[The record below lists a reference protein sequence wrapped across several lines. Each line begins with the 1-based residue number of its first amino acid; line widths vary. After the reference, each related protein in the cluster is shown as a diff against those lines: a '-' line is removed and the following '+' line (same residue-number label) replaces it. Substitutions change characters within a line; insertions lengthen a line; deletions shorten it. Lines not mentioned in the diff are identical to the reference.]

1 MGAPDLELAIDNMHY
16 DSKCVNHV
24 LGQADIKG
32 ANAMNKRIAN
42 RNFCKL
48 FLARWIVL
56 YAFLE
61 AAKKQN
67 KGDLP
72 KTIRRHWLFFQI
84 GPSHIGPAHI
94 HASTDPNP
102 WNTVDPFTHYMEA
115 HPCQPWRVVL
125 LNT

>member
-1 MGAPDLELAIDNMHY
+1 MGAPDLELAIDNMQY
-16 DSKCVNHV
+16 DSKWVNHV

-61 AAKKQN
+61 AAKKPN

-72 KTIRRHWLFFQI
+72 KTIRRDWLFFQI
-84 GPSHIGPAHI
+84 GPSQIGPVTSTPAPTPTPGIQSIPSHI
-94 HASTDPNP
+94 LYGSSPVPAPACCP
-102 WNTVDPFTHYMEA
+102 P
-115 HPCQPWRVVL
+115 
-125 LNT
+125 